1 MIIFFVQS
9 GSLECV
15 QIYGFDFELRLIVSL
30 WFEVCFWASCIIAF
44 GLLALLLWT
53 SCIIAVGWTSCAF
66 AFGLLALL
74 LLGILLLFRFGVTLD
89 VCVPRRI
96 ALVSSVVYFWLRVA
110 TCGSSYQLYFWL
122 RAAHRQAARRIDFT
136 LGFELLLA
144 ARRIDS

>member
-1 MIIFFVQS
+1 MIIFVQS

-44 GLLALLLWT
+44 GLLAPLIWT
-53 SCIIAVGWTSCAF
+53 SCIVAVGWTSGAF

-74 LLGILLLFRFGVTLD
+74 FWASYFCFRFGVTLD

-96 ALVSSVVYFWLRVA
+96 ALVSS
-110 TCGSSYQLYFWL
+110 
-122 RAAHRQAARRIDFT
+122 T
-136 LGFELLLA
+136 LGFELLL
-144 ARRIDS
+144 RIDS